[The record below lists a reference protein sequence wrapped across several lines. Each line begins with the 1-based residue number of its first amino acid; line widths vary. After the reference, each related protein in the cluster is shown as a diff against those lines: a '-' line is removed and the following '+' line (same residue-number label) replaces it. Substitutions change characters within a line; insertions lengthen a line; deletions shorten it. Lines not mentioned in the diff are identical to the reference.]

1 MKDTKTQKTNVMRV
15 LDQKKVSYDY
25 YTYPHN
31 NEAVDGLEVSKL
43 IGVEKEKVYKTLV
56 TRSSINKNNYYVFV
70 IPVASQLDLKKAAKS
85 VKEKAVEMVHVKDL
99 LQITGY
105 VRGGCSPIGMKK
117 FFPTTFNNTIN
128 NITEIVFS
136 AGKIGFQVKIQV
148 KDISKIIK
156 YNIDDIIE

>member
-1 MKDTKTQKTNVMRV
+1 MRV

-43 IGVEKEKVYKTLV
+43 IGVEKEMVYKTLV
-56 TRSSINKNNYYVFV
+56 TRSSINKNNYFVFV

-117 FFPTTFNNTIN
+117 FFPTTFNNTMN

>member
-1 MKDTKTQKTNVMRV
+1 MRV

-43 IGVEKEKVYKTLV
+43 IGVEEEKVYKTLV

-117 FFPTTFNNTIN
+117 FFPTTFNNTMN

>member
-1 MKDTKTQKTNVMRV
+1 MRV

>member
-1 MKDTKTQKTNVMRV
+1 MRV

-31 NEAVDGLEVSKL
+31 NEAVDGVEVSKL

>member
-1 MKDTKTQKTNVMRV
+1 MKDTKIQKTNVMRV

-43 IGVEKEKVYKTLV
+43 IGVEEEKVYKTLV

-148 KDISKIIK
+148 KDISNIIK

>member
-1 MKDTKTQKTNVMRV
+1 MKDIKIQKTNVMRV

-31 NEAVDGLEVSKL
+31 NEAVDGVEVSKL